1 MLGILKERMG
11 LNINATKA
19 FKSALRFTES
29 NTKDA
34 ARINYARLLLK
45 MGDYSQAIQMYKD
58 VDSATFNSGSGLA
71 LALFKS

>member
-11 LNINATKA
+11 LNLNATQA
-19 FKSALRFTES
+19 FKNAFRLTDPK
-29 NTKDA
+29 TKDA
-34 ARINYARLLLK
+34 ARMNYARLLIK
-45 MGDYSQAIQMYKD
+45 MGDYPQAIQMYKD